1 MSTDFEHVNQ
11 NFRQIFENSP
21 AIMLLI
27 DPASHRIIAAN
38 KAAED
43 FYGWKRSALESMS
56 INDINSLSTEEIEA
70 EMDNAR
76 QSNRNYFRLE
86 HRLANGKIRNVEVYS
101 GKVEIDG
108 KEYLHHIVHDV
119 TENRQTEYALKEN
132 EEKFKALLNQV
143 PEALFLHKLD
153 GTIVDYNH
161 ITLEKYGYTAGEI
174 LQLKTTD
181 IDPDYKE
188 REDLGTFWKELTQK
202 KQLRFEARH
211 MKKDGTIFPAE
222 VSLAPIEMKG
232 EKYYLALAADITE
245 RKQAEE
251 LIRHNQERLR
261 EAEKIGKMG
270 HVDWIVAEQR
280 SYWSDEVFEIY
291 ERDPKLGVPAY
302 EEIMNLHQPE
312 DAARLEKAV
321 IDALQKG
328 KDYDLDLVALMPSGK
343 KKYLHVIGKPVK
355 DANGDVTNIKG
366 IVQDITERK
375 LTEEELRIKDKSIES
390 SHNAIALVD
399 LDNKLTYVNP
409 AFLQMWGYEKQEE
422 VLGKSSVSFWISEN
436 EAQKVSDSSLSQG
449 SWKGELTAKS
459 KDGST
464 FIALVSANLVT
475 DDQGKPLHKMASFI
489 DITER
494 KQVEEA
500 LRESEE
506 RFRSYIDHAPDG
518 VFITDENG
526 RYVEVNQAACKITGY
541 IKKELLQ
548 KHIPDLLQKSEI
560 EKGIQHFKEVQQNGS
575 ARSEIGFVTKSGEN
589 RFWHVAATKLSDT
602 R

>member
-1 MSTDFEHVNQ
+1 MSADFEHVNQ

-27 DPASHRIIAAN
+27 DPASHRIVAAN

-43 FYGWKRSALESMS
+43 FYGWKRSETESMS

-76 QSNRNYFRLE
+76 QSKRNYFRFKHKVAGGE
-86 HRLANGKIRNVEVYS
+86 IRDVEIYS
-101 GKVEIDG
+101 GKIELDG
-108 KEYLHHIVHDV
+108 KDYLLQIVHDITKHTQSEKKLKQNESNFSDIFQTINEGICYVNKTGQIISANRALLEIIGLPEEKIVGHNVFKLV
-119 TENRQTEYALKEN
+119 TSLLTVSNLEKAEPLIKAALTGKNIPPFELGYKDKTVEITTIFSPVTKRIIAFVRDITDRKKSEDDLKESKEN
-132 EEKFKALLNQV
+132 FELLLNQV

-174 LQLKTTD
+174 LQLKTAD

-188 REDLGTFWKELTQK
+188 REDHGLFWKELKQK

-211 MKKDGTIFPAE
+211 MKKDGTIFPVE
-222 VSLAPIEMKG
+222 VSLAPIEMNG

-280 SYWSDEVFEIY
+280 SHWSDEIFEIY

-302 EEIMNLHQPE
+302 EEIMKLHQPE

-328 KDYDLDLVALMPSGK
+328 KDYDLDLVSVMPSGK
-343 KKYLHVIGKPVK
+343 KNTCTL
-355 DANGDVTNIKG
+355 
-366 IVQDITERK
+366 
-375 LTEEELRIKDKSIES
+375 
-390 SHNAIALVD
+390 LVNR
-399 LDNKLTYVNP
+399 LKMTVVP
-409 AFLQMWGYEKQEE
+409 LQT
-422 VLGKSSVSFWISEN
+422 S
-436 EAQKVSDSSLSQG
+436 
-449 SWKGELTAKS
+449 
-459 KDGST
+459 
-464 FIALVSANLVT
+464 
-475 DDQGKPLHKMASFI
+475 
-489 DITER
+489 
-494 KQVEEA
+494 
-500 LRESEE
+500 
-506 RFRSYIDHAPDG
+506 
-518 VFITDENG
+518 
-526 RYVEVNQAACKITGY
+526 
-541 IKKELLQ
+541 KELYRTLR
-548 KHIPDLLQKSEI
+548 
-560 EKGIQHFKEVQQNGS
+560 N
-575 ARSEIGFVTKSGEN
+575 AN
-589 RFWHVAATKLSDT
+589 
-602 R
+602 